1 MPGVGSRACAWHQSA
16 MNRPTPSGR
25 TADVS
30 AANEQ
35 VDGAGLGRFAPSIA
49 VYRIGVNNVEWIPV
63 DEKAPEI
70 GQRIICTGRRMAVFV
85 GYYRGIE
92 AGFQNRERFCVSQ
105 KADSERKIEFI
116 AWMPAPEPYQDRK
129 KYEEFVAIR
138 KAYHSRMLS
147 RSLADSKARKRYC
160 E

>member
-1 MPGVGSRACAWHQSA
+1 
-16 MNRPTPSGR
+16 
-25 TADVS
+25 
-30 AANEQ
+30 
-35 VDGAGLGRFAPSIA
+35 
-49 VYRIGVNNVEWIPV
+49 
-63 DEKAPEI
+63 
-70 GQRIICTGRRMAVFV
+70 MAVFV

-116 AWMPAPEPYQDRK
+116 AWMPAPEPYQDHK

-147 RSLADSKARKRYC
+147 RSLAASKAQKRYC